1 MEYRASRSSSVE
13 NHTFDQRMARHYSSD
28 SHEDE
33 EHLVKQRRRVCN
45 GSFRSGSV
53 DGYHSGPMSLRDA
66 NSFYPSQNSSPFL
79 KMNQEMRWRRS
90 RSALNRSCSI
100 PDSNNPPVF
109 SSPSHTNLS
118 MMVADLSEIGG
129 DESMMMQWEDHILK
143 ESHKKSAQDE
153 DSGRIEEGLSYAI
166 EPVNRINNDTPT
178 HVSIDAVLD
187 CTGYNEVVSVE
198 TPVLSSYVD
207 EEMKN
212 SNLCR
217 SNYMTKSML
226 CLNEESQDEV
236 RCGFIVCILYKDY
249 YCPFFVVF

>member
-1 MEYRASRSSSVE
+1 MEYKGSRSSSTE
-13 NHTFDQRMARHYSSD
+13 NHTYDQRIGRHYSSD

-53 DGYHSGPMSLRDA
+53 DGYNSGPMSFRDA

-79 KMNQEMRWRRS
+79 KMNQEVRWRRS

-129 DESMMMQWEDHILK
+129 EESMMMQWEDHVLK
-143 ESHKKSAQDE
+143 ESHKKSEAHDE
-153 DSGRIEEGLSYAI
+153 DACGTEEVLDHST
-166 EPVNRINNDTPT
+166 EPVNRIINGTRT
-178 HVSIDAVLD
+178 HVSIDAAPE
-187 CTGYNEVVSVE
+187 CTCQDKVE
-198 TPVLSSYVD
+198 GEETSGLSINIEKEIKY
-207 EEMKN
+207 
-212 SNLCR
+212 SNLGCA
-217 SNYMTKSML
+217 NHMTKSML

-236 RCGFIVCILYKDY
+236 RWRFRACVL
-249 YCPFFVVF
+249 

>member
-1 MEYRASRSSSVE
+1 MEYKGSRSSSIE
-13 NHTFDQRMARHYSSD
+13 NHTYDQRMARHYSSD

-53 DGYHSGPMSLRDA
+53 DGYHGVPMSLRDV
-66 NSFYPSQNSSPFL
+66 NSFYPSQNSSPVL
-79 KMNQEMRWRRS
+79 KINQEVRWRRS

-129 DESMMMQWEDHILK
+129 EERVMLQWEDHMLK
-143 ESHKKSAQDE
+143 ETHKKSAQDALGGTE
-153 DSGRIEEGLSYAI
+153 EVLGHSIESL
-166 EPVNRINNDTPT
+166 NRISNGTPT
-178 HVSIDAVLD
+178 HVSIDAD
-187 CTGYNEVVSVE
+187 PDYTDQSKVVREE
-198 TPVLSSYVD
+198 TPVLFAHVD
-207 EEMKN
+207 EEIKN
-212 SNLCR
+212 SNLCC
-217 SNYMTKSML
+217 SNHMTKSML

-236 RCGFIVCILYKDY
+236 RFRVCVL
-249 YCPFFVVF
+249 